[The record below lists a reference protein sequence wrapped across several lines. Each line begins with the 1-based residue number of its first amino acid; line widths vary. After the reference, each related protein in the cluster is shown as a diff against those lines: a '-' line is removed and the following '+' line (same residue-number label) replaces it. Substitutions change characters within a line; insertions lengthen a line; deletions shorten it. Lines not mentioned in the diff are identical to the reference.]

1 MKTEYTDA
9 SAIRC
14 GTCNKL
20 LAKGHLEAGQIE
32 LLCPRCKT
40 RILLRASSPR
50 TAPPRSGNDGLHG
63 DRHAHPNS
71 RQS

>member
-50 TAPPRSGNDGLHG
+50 TAPHEGLHG

>member
-1 MKTEYTDA
+1 MKTEHTDA

-20 LAKGHLEAGQIE
+20 LAKGYLEAGQIE

-50 TAPPRSGNDGLHG
+50 TAPQDGLHG
-63 DRHAHPNS
+63 DRHAHPTS
-71 RQS
+71 HQS

>member
-1 MKTEYTDA
+1 MKTEPVTA

-20 LAKGHLEAGQIE
+20 LAKGHLDAGEIE

-40 RILLRASSPR
+40 RILLRASRPSL
-50 TAPPRSGNDGLHG
+50 APHDGLYGEH
-63 DRHAHPNS
+63 HARNVSS
-71 RQS
+71 RT

>member
-1 MKTEYTDA
+1 MKTEHTDA

-40 RILLRASSPR
+40 RILLRASSSR
-50 TAPPRSGNDGLHG
+50 IAPQDGLHG
-63 DRHAHPNS
+63 DRHAYPNS
-71 RQS
+71 RQSS